1 MFCSLG
7 KYLASEKAGNV
18 RVDGVNDGG
27 KWKNVAGKKLKSP
40 FPTSL
45 DFSKDE
51 GDGFSLTWNSDK
63 DKLLGNLAKN
73 DESAYVCI
81 ETCGYPTMTTVAA
94 TIPVQ
99 ASATC
104 GAGWVE
110 LKDGTCIM

>member
-27 KWKNVAGKKLKSP
+27 KWKNVAGKKFKSP

-81 ETCGYPTMTTVAA
+81 ETCEEPTTT
-94 TIPVQ
+94 TETVQ
-99 ASATC
+99 AAANNC
-104 GAGWVE
+104 GEGWAE
-110 LKDGTCIM
+110 LKDGTCIL